1 MNQKK
6 LYFAEE
12 TFLLFF
18 SYQITQNRKKCEEL
32 FRKRR
37 KYEEK
42 K

>member
-18 SYQITQNRKKCEEL
+18 NYQITQNRKNAKNCS
-32 FRKRR
+32 
-37 KYEEK
+37 EK
-42 K
+42 EKI